1 MRTSLNSCKR
11 IVVKVGTSTLMYPN
25 GNINLRTI
33 EKLARVLS
41 ELRNEGK
48 EVVLVSS
55 GAIGVGLRKLQ
66 LAKRPAS
73 IPEQQAIAAVG
84 QSELMHIYS
93 KFFGEYGYTVGQVL
107 LTRDVTDY
115 PTSRKNVINT
125 FNTLIRQGTVPIV
138 NENDTVAVE
147 EIEHI
152 TKYGDNDRLSAIVA
166 KLINAELLIM
176 LSDID
181 GFYHENPLLNP
192 TAEMFDEIHEINDD
206 VLKLAGGSG
215 SDFGTGGMLTKL
227 AAAEYCMQ
235 NGQQMVLANGDHPE
249 VIYQIIAGEKIGT
262 LFTTDKQG
270 GFLNDPIR

>member
-1 MRTSLNSCKR
+1 MRKSLHSCKR
-11 IVVKVGTSTLMYPN
+11 IVVKVGTSTLMHSN
-25 GNINLRTI
+25 GNVNLRTI
-33 EKLARVLS
+33 EKLTRVLS
-41 ELRNEGK
+41 ELRNEEK

-66 LAKRPAS
+66 LEKRPSS

-93 KFFGEYGYTVGQVL
+93 KLFGEYGYPVGQIL

-115 PTSRKNVINT
+115 PISRENVINT
-125 FNTLIRQGTVPIV
+125 FNTLLEQGIIPIV

-192 TAEMFDEIHEINDD
+192 AATMFDEVNEVTDD
-206 VLKLAGGSG
+206 LLQLAGGKG
-215 SDFGTGGMLTKL
+215 SEFGTGGMLTKL
-227 AAAEYCMQ
+227 AAADYCLK
-235 NGQQMVLANGDHPE
+235 NDRQMVLANGDNPDI
-249 VIYQIIAGEKIGT
+249 IYDIIAGKKVGT
-262 LFTTDKQG
+262 LFTNSKQEASSHE
-270 GFLNDPIR
+270 PIR

>member
-1 MRTSLNSCKR
+1 MRESLKQCKR
-11 IVVKVGTSTLMYPN
+11 IVVKVGTSTLMYEN

-55 GAIGVGLRKLQ
+55 GAIGVGCRKLQ
-66 LAKRPAS
+66 LLERPKT

-93 KFFGEYGYTVGQVL
+93 KLFGEYGYTVGQVL
-107 LTRDVTDY
+107 LTRDVTDF
-115 PTSRKNVINT
+115 PISRENVINT
-125 FNTLIRQGTVPIV
+125 FEMLISQGTIPIV

-152 TKYGDNDRLSAIVA
+152 TKFGDNDRLSAVVA
-166 KLINAELLIM
+166 ELIQAELLIM

-181 GFYHENPLLNP
+181 GFYNTNPLTNP
-192 TAEMFDEIHEINDD
+192 NAMMFNEINEITADI
-206 VLKLAGGSG
+206 LKLAGGKG
-215 SDFGTGGMLTKL
+215 SEFGTGGMLTKL
-227 AAAEYCMQ
+227 TAASLCLQ
-235 NGQQMVLANGDHPE
+235 NNQKMVLTNGNNPE
-249 VIYQIIAGEKIGT
+249 IIYSIISGDQVGT
-262 LFTTDKQG
+262 LFAQKKEDI
-270 GFLNDPIR
+270 LNG